1 MEIGTNEQEK
11 QVMDEFDDIDNFELE
26 GIEHQ
31 VKEDN
36 PDGDSNADSSLLE
49 QEELEKSGEESEKDF
64 LTSLLESKGIKDR
77 TKIKFETDE
86 GEVEEKDWDTL
97 SNEEKLNILNL
108 PTNNPE
114 TDLDDAEAELINA
127 IRNSRVTPSE
137 YLQAIQQD
145 AINRYIQN
153 SQAEGYQYEVDQFS
167 DDDLFV
173 YDLMTRTGDITQE
186 EALEALEKAKQN
198 EALYAKQIGAIRN
211 EYKTQEQENI
221 RQAQLEQE
229 ELAQEQYEQFSNQ
242 VVEQINDFTEFSG
255 YDLDMDDSDKDDLYE
270 FITGTDPSGNNY
282 FAKALSDPK
291 ILVQTAWFAL
301 NGEQM
306 LDSITQ
312 YFQKEIS
319 QVREESYK
327 KGLADAKDGTK
338 KPEVVYKNKQ
348 RNTSTDVYDDLDDL
362 DEF

>member
-1 MEIGTNEQEK
+1 MEIGINEQE
-11 QVMDEFDDIDNFELE
+11 QQIIDDFDDIDDFELE
-26 GIEHQ
+26 NIEPQ
-31 VKEDN
+31 VKEGN
-36 PDGDSNADSSLLE
+36 PDDPSLLE
-49 QEELEKSGEESEKDF
+49 QEESEKSREEPEKDF
-64 LTSLLESKGIKDR
+64 LTSLLEAKGIKDK
-77 TKIKFETDE
+77 TKIKFETEE

-97 SNEEKLNILNL
+97 SNQEKLNIINL
-108 PTNNPE
+108 DSNSE
-114 TDLDDAEAELINA
+114 TDLDDAETELINA
-127 IRNSRVTPSE
+127 LRESRVTPSE

-167 DDDLFV
+167 DDELFV
-173 YDLMTRTGDITQE
+173 YDLITRTGDITKE
-186 EALEALEKAKQN
+186 EAQEALEKAKQN

-211 EYKTQEQENI
+211 EYRTQEQENI

-242 VVEQINDFTEFSG
+242 VIEQINDFTEFSG
-255 YDLDMDDSDKDDLYE
+255 YDLNMDDSDKDDLYE
-270 FITGTDPSGNNY
+270 FITGIDPSGNNY

-306 LDSITQ
+306 LDSITE

-327 KGLADAKDGTK
+327 KGLADSKDTTK
-338 KPEVVYKNKQ
+338 KPEVVYRNKQ
-348 RNTSTDVYDDLDDL
+348 KDSSIDIYNNIDDL